1 MTDLYCSSCG
11 TEYRRVDQ
19 EFCAMCGAPSD
30 LSGSSKSDLFD
41 LQGFNFH
48 PRAMEGFDNGVF
60 SFHNANLNLVVGAA
74 ERWFEGT
81 SAPAE
86 KIAKRVSGEIP
97 PWSTEWSVNQNF
109 TDGEDFFNGY
119 EAILWENSDFG
130 QRFIAL
136 LKAAGAHV
144 DHGYYGRTAVFDK
157 EDGTKEVLPLSTPI
171 DIYSGIWALSDGT
184 RFIQKGQV
192 FQSKRDGHE
201 IVFWNID
208 ALVNSRPSLT
218 SVDNSASHL
227 LNIPHLLQVAT
238 YLAETPFPSP
248 LTGSF
253 GIFQRAQSF
262 GEGNSNPPRPVTR
275 FLRNGIAWGLMRT
288 NGQNQAIGLWAPE
301 LYQHGYIF
309 TESMSDDEISLAIP
323 AVCDGL
329 PKILEVLVDGYANW
343 PADSDLN
350 FQLSLGSGSSQCED
364 EEFYKY
370 GLYVPG
376 QIYGAL
382 CNRSIERYNELY
394 EQQDALEKQG
404 KTNEVLDGLMDFKY
418 LADFGMGSIICHSA
432 NTYSFNVIPKSLE
445 LNPEE
450 MLKYFKDID
459 VDSQGTNAIS
469 NLLLHFIY
477 RENFKEADSYID
489 EALAKSERPGPN
501 LETVSHFHNWDG
513 SFEIEITLEILESAL
528 TIKEALGDKKGVRK
542 IAERTLDY
550 CTKKAPHSEL
560 IERAEK
566 LLK

>member
-1 MTDLYCSSCG
+1 MTNLFCTSCG
-11 TEYRRVDQ
+11 TEYRRIGQ
-19 EFCAMCGAPSD
+19 EYCAMCGAPSD
-30 LSGSSKSDLFD
+30 SNSASSSEPFD
-41 LQGFNFH
+41 PQSFSFNPRPFDGF
-48 PRAMEGFDNGVF
+48 GDGVF
-60 SFHNANLNLVVGAA
+60 SFHNANLEIVIGSS
-74 ERWFEGT
+74 ERWFAGEYT
-81 SAPAE
+81 PAE
-86 KIAKRVSGEIP
+86 KIAKKIEGGIP
-97 PWSTEWSVNQNF
+97 EWSSEWSLNEHF
-109 TDGEDFFNGY
+109 TDGQDFFNDF
-119 EAILWENSDFG
+119 EAILWENSKFG
-130 QRFIAL
+130 ARFISL

-144 DHGYYGRTAVFDK
+144 DHGYYGRTVVYDK
-157 EDGTKEVLPLSTPI
+157 EDGTKEVIPLSTPI

-184 RFIQKGQV
+184 RFIQKGQA
-192 FQSKRDGHE
+192 FKSKLDGHE

-208 ALVNSRPSLT
+208 ALINSRASL
-218 SVDNSASHL
+218 VPVNNSASHL
-227 LNIPHLLQVAT
+227 VLIPHLLQVAT

-248 LTGSF
+248 LSGSLGLF
-253 GIFQRAQSF
+253 RREATF
-262 GEGNSNPPRPVTR
+262 GEGNVNPPRPATR
-275 FLRNGIAWGLMRT
+275 FQKDAISWGLVT
-288 NGQNQAIGLWAPE
+288 NKGENQAIGLWAPE
-301 LYQHGYIF
+301 LYQHGYVF
-309 TESMSDDEISLAIP
+309 TDSMSDEEISAAIP

-329 PKILEVLVDGYANW
+329 PKILEILVDGYANW
-343 PADSDLN
+343 PEDSELN
-350 FQLSLGSGSSQCED
+350 FQLSLQSGSSQCED

-394 EQQDALEKQG
+394 AQQDALEKQG

-477 RENFKEADSYID
+477 RKNFKEADSYID
-489 EALAKSERPGPN
+489 EALAMSERPGPN

-542 IAERTLDY
+542 IAEHTLDY
-550 CTKKAPHSEL
+550 CTKKAPDSEL